1 MENLSTTNQLLS
13 CLDVISAR
21 FASETFPDP
30 CLPQMN
36 VLNSHINASTGCI
49 FAHDVNQSS
58 FSNLLLYKVPPPPPP
73 ARAPTSPPRARATAP
88 IQTGGLN
95 LYNLDAAWTQ
105 HLYSPHAAR
114 IQRERSHV
122 MVISCQYNHEPYF
135 IRQK

>member
-58 FSNLLLYKVPPPPPP
+58 FSNLLLYKVSPPLPPRVHQPVLP
-73 ARAPTSPPRARATAP
+73 ARARYCANSNRGFELIQLGCRMDTALVQPTCSTDTARTFTRDGDIMP
-88 IQTGGLN
+88 IQ
-95 LYNLDAAWTQ
+95 
-105 HLYSPHAAR
+105 S
-114 IQRERSHV
+114 
-122 MVISCQYNHEPYF
+122 
-135 IRQK
+135 